1 MGANETRNIA
11 RVIKSRITELPS
23 SKYRAYQK
31 ILAMNNMITKMDSAK
46 IIAESSANN
55 SFTNREQIERNMAD
69 IATNVLDELTSTE
82 DDLNKDTKVE
92 IEDEKEAER
101 KLEDA
106 ERRNYMV
113 AIKSG
118 EALKKIEGYLER
130 LENEEKKL
138 HNMKN

>member
-11 RVIKSRITELPS
+11 RVIKSRIAELPA
-23 SKYRAYQK
+23 SKYRAYQR
-31 ILAMNNMITKMDSAK
+31 ILDMNNMIAKMDGAK
-46 IIAESSANN
+46 IIAESKAN
-55 SFTNREQIERNMAD
+55 STFTGRDQVEQNMAD

-82 DDLNKDTKVE
+82 EELNKDTRVE
-92 IEDEKEAER
+92 IEDEKEAEK

-138 HNMKN
+138 HNTNN